1 MWVDPRLAAH
11 SAAPNRGR
19 IVSAAGIRPG
29 GLVNCV
35 CRKAKAQDFVLRI
48 SRFHPDACL
57 WQRLVKMALALHWGI
72 NL

>member
-1 MWVDPRLAAH
+1 MWASPRRPAQCAV
-11 SAAPNRGR
+11 PNRR
-19 IVSAAGIRPG
+19 QIVSAAGNMPG